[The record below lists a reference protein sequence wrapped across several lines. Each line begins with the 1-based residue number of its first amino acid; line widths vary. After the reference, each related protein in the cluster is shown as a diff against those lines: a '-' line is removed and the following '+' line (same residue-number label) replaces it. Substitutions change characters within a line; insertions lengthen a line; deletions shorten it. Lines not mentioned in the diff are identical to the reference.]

1 MTGMIKETYLGY
13 LEQKRERAII
23 ARANVAM
30 TVARLD
36 QGFSE
41 LDTFDVDDFMNE
53 LVLSYEESDYLVLDE
68 TARVEGMTSIIHM
81 GPVEACAGLTAT
93 YEAEVP
99 IERGPMPDVEKMISD
114 SNRALVRGTPMPPF
128 PLLTFDYRPENRP
141 TTRTSTM
148 DLYRSIDSKGFRF
161 LNPTESALMY
171 TAEQG
176 VISYSDEPVL
186 PTHKRYV
193 VGGVGMKYYVQYPT
207 LYEMNQYLEDKE
219 FVIGF
224 IINPYQPASHN
235 LITRIER
242 KEAFYDVSLV
252 QGYREYKTRVNSL
265 PLDCHRGIYRYS
277 IDAWSSF
284 LHLRIRDIHPRWYAY
299 DMLSTRD
306 LSFEISIRR
315 FIIFSADFLAIRV
328 VKRDGMN
335 VSEIYDG
342 TPARASLPPWQS
354 LVFRTWTTY
363 EHIRATKEYVLIT
376 PLILESKIEDES
388 VYLRWPDK
396 TTRQVRVRGL
406 IPLESTIYRRAAAYY
421 EIRRVSSNVQE
432 SVEMVNLSMT
442 IFREYANFEGSYL
455 DDINIIN
462 MTQYAR
468 VQTQD
473 PRVSMNLRSYLLEP
487 DLRMNRD
494 LTIDDSADVM
504 KMEESVIDFSLFGI
518 I

>member
-1 MTGMIKETYLGY
+1 
-13 LEQKRERAII
+13 
-23 ARANVAM
+23 
-30 TVARLD
+30 
-36 QGFSE
+36 
-41 LDTFDVDDFMNE
+41 
-53 LVLSYEESDYLVLDE
+53 
-68 TARVEGMTSIIHM
+68 
-81 GPVEACAGLTAT
+81 
-93 YEAEVP
+93 
-99 IERGPMPDVEKMISD
+99 
-114 SNRALVRGTPMPPF
+114 
-128 PLLTFDYRPENRP
+128 
-141 TTRTSTM
+141 
-148 DLYRSIDSKGFRF
+148 
-161 LNPTESALMY
+161 
-171 TAEQG
+171 
-176 VISYSDEPVL
+176 
-186 PTHKRYV
+186 
-193 VGGVGMKYYVQYPT
+193 
-207 LYEMNQYLEDKE
+207 
-219 FVIGF
+219 
-224 IINPYQPASHN
+224 
-235 LITRIER
+235 
-242 KEAFYDVSLV
+242 
-252 QGYREYKTRVNSL
+252 
-265 PLDCHRGIYRYS
+265 
-277 IDAWSSF
+277 
-284 LHLRIRDIHPRWYAY
+284 
-299 DMLSTRD
+299 MLSTRD